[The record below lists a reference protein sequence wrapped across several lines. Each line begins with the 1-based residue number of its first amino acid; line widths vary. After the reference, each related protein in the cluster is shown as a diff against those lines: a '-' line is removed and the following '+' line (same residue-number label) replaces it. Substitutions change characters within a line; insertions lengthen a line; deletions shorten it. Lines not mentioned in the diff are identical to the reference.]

1 MTRSVHDSYSKKDLV
16 KVIQDFN
23 IPDIDLKLTRYD
35 IVKILYNYWDDYDLS
50 FLENEN
56 PVKTLSIKEK
66 NDIIIKAKKIIA
78 LHKNGYNI
86 DRSLYN
92 NIQEVFDDAEF
103 ISQYGDISSVR
114 RAINF
119 VNEKYDKNIICTLTD
134 ETKDLLD
141 QKEEIKKSSN
151 IGFNFKRGKFKVD
164 FT

>member
-1 MTRSVHDSYSKKDLV
+1 MRIHDSYSKKDLV

-92 NIQEVFDDAEF
+92 NIQEVIDDAEF

-119 VNEKYDKNIICTLTD
+119 INEKYDKNIMCTLTD

-151 IGFNFKRGKFKVD
+151 IGFNFKRGTFKISFD
-164 FT
+164 

>member
-1 MTRSVHDSYSKKDLV
+1 MRIHDSYSKKDLV

-56 PVKTLSIKEK
+56 PIKTLSIKEK

-92 NIQEVFDDAEF
+92 NIQEVIDDAEF

-119 VNEKYDKNIICTLTD
+119 INEKYDKNIMCTLTD

-151 IGFNFKRGKFKVD
+151 IGFNFKRGTFKISFD
-164 FT
+164 

>member
-1 MTRSVHDSYSKKDLV
+1 MKIHDSYSKKDLV

-35 IVKILYNYWDDYDLS
+35 IVKILYNFWDDYDLS

-92 NIQEVFDDAEF
+92 NIQEVIDDAEF

-151 IGFNFKRGKFKVD
+151 IGFNFKRGTFKID

>member
-92 NIQEVFDDAEF
+92 NIQEVIDDAEF

-119 VNEKYDKNIICTLTD
+119 VNEKYDKNIICKLTD

-151 IGFNFKRGKFKVD
+151 IGFNFKRGTFKISFD
-164 FT
+164 